1 MASRRGIAGGAAP
14 APLWGFPGPC
24 ESRRSRTVRVGSRPT
39 PRQHPCPAPDP
50 RAWAGAGSGRA
61 EGVRASVSLRST
73 NGGSGNGTQWGVL
86 HRDWLLASGSFA
98 PANEQ
103 AEQLAGRR
111 EERWLGPS
119 PLARPLLQHNPRV
132 SVGSQ
137 HPPEGCPPRG
147 VPPQLQQRAAI
158 VGSWWCPTPVVLP
171 NPAGAQSPPAAAKKP
186 RGRSILQSLFCCLC
200 HDDAEPFSVNNN
212 APLLVE
218 ENGTVPKVPP
228 SRTPTPK
235 WGRIQGHSTT
245 VPQPPV
251 TKEGD
256 TAA

>member
-1 MASRRGIAGGAAP
+1 M
-14 APLWGFPGPC
+14 
-24 ESRRSRTVRVGSRPT
+24 RVGSRPT

-111 EERWLGPS
+111 EERRLGPS